1 MEDPRDALTAF
12 GILRWNMLFSSSWQ
26 TRNEYGGPCR
36 SPTSCMPAIAQV
48 FLNLNA
54 CRITTATAVMI
65 LASSGSPLW
74 WTVAIPW
81 FFLNLPGLLLFTFPA
96 LTLLFGLTGSQ
107 PVNWLGGISPLF
119 LSIALPTAISMVLS
133 FCWRPIFRRTG
144 VLGQFYYPGS

>member
-1 MEDPRDALTAF
+1 
-12 GILRWNMLFSSSWQ
+12 
-26 TRNEYGGPCR
+26 
-36 SPTSCMPAIAQV
+36 MPAIAQV

>member
-1 MEDPRDALTAF
+1 
-12 GILRWNMLFSSSWQ
+12 
-26 TRNEYGGPCR
+26 
-36 SPTSCMPAIAQV
+36 MPALPQL

-54 CRITTATAVMI
+54 CRITTATAVLI
-65 LASSGSPLW
+65 LASGGSPLW

-96 LTLLFGLTGSQ
+96 SALFFGLHGSP
-107 PVNWLGGISPLF
+107 PVDWLGGISPLF